1 MVDMFAST
9 GELELAVLG
18 LASLLPPTKIL
29 EAIAAF
35 SLAQN
40 RVVALAPHRGPTS
53 FPRMAFLSISVGVD
67 RK

>member
-1 MVDMFAST
+1 MFAST

-40 RVVALAPHRGPTS
+40 RVVALAPIGGPLA
-53 FPRMAFLSISVGVD
+53 FPGWRFYPSA
-67 RK
+67 

>member
-1 MVDMFAST
+1 MVDMFASAR
-9 GELELAVLG
+9 GIKPAVLG

-40 RVVALAPHRGPTS
+40 RVVALAPP
-53 FPRMAFLSISVGVD
+53 
-67 RK
+67 